1 MFMRRKRYQSKKK
14 FLEAQ
19 RRFHIFCIVIAIGV
33 VALIVGLI
41 FLLRMESMQITSVF
55 VQDITYASEAHI
67 KSIVEKELEGS
78 YLFVIPRTS
87 TIFFPKIKIARQ
99 LRKES
104 PSFSNVELS
113 RNGLQELEVE
123 ITEYEAF
130 GTFCTTDVNNDAQDV
145 DVIAEISYA
154 SGTRLLAGSNSI
166 ISRTKPLS
174 EISEETE
181 CFIFNENTY
190 IYATTSLAAAETPFF
205 SEQKSDGEQVLGT
218 TYFPAEDIVTVKEFV
233 ALLPEINFQVES
245 IWTKD
250 GEVYTLETTDRVKI
264 HIETQD
270 NPRDMFENLKTLL
283 ENNVIT
289 EGYYKNL
296 DYIDLR
302 FGNRVFYREAV

>member
-1 MFMRRKRYQSKKK
+1 MRRKRYQSKKK
-14 FLEAQ
+14 FLEAK
-19 RRFHIFCIVIAIGV
+19 RKFHIFCTLIGIGII
-33 VALIVGLI
+33 ALIVGFI
-41 FLLRMESMQITSVF
+41 FLLRMESMQITSVY
-55 VQDITYASEAHI
+55 VQDVEYASEAHI

-78 YLFVIPRTS
+78 YLFVIPRTN

-123 ITEYEAF
+123 IAEYQAF
-130 GTFCTTDVNNDAQDV
+130 GTFCTTDVNNDAQES
-145 DVIAEISYA
+145 DVISEVSYA

-174 EISEETE
+174 EFSSETA
-181 CFIFNENTY
+181 CFIFNENAY
-190 IYATTSLAAAETPFF
+190 VYATTSLAVANIPFF
-205 SEQKSDGEQVLGT
+205 SEHKGDGEQVLGT

-250 GEVYTLETTDRVKI
+250 GEVYTIETTDRVKL
-264 HIETQD
+264 HIETED
-270 NPRDMFENLKTLL
+270 NPREMFENLKTLL

-302 FGNRVFYREAV
+302 FGNRVFYREAE